1 MIINLIVTLEF
12 EFREIIQN
20 KVVVEVYILLL
31 IYFRNC
37 VHMNNY
43 VNISLL
49 LLN

>member
-37 VHMNNY
+37 VHMNY
-43 VNISLL
+43 FSISLL